1 MGRGMSCYY
10 GVVAQ
15 LVERVLSMH
24 EALGSTPSNSIIF
37 IIITYGFTIT
47 MAERTH
53 RFHYMHSS
61 PRTTCFFL
69 SSRQEQLCY
78 WQC

>member
-1 MGRGMSCYY
+1 
-10 GVVAQ
+10 
-15 LVERVLSMH
+15 
-24 EALGSTPSNSIIF
+24 
-37 IIITYGFTIT
+37 

-53 RFHYMHSS
+53 RLHYLHAS